1 MLPTSFETPAAIAL
15 IFGGAIACFAGYRLF
30 RMVLAI
36 YGFIAGALLA
46 SSIMGTSNAFGMVVA
61 ALVGGAI
68 GALILFFAYFLG
80 IALVGAGLGALLV
93 HAGWSQMTAADPP
106 VIVVIIFVT
115 LGTIASLILQ
125 RYVIV
130 VGTAFSGAWTVIL
143 GALSLIEARPAP
155 RGGRVS
161 PDVWVLYP
169 FAPGGA
175 RGWVLLAWI
184 VLGLFGTAV
193 QLSLIGR
200 KR

>member
-15 IFGGAIACFAGYRLF
+15 VLGGAIACFAGYRLF

-46 SSIMGTSNAFGMVVA
+46 SSMMGTSNAFGMVVA
-61 ALVGGAI
+61 AVVGGAI
-68 GALILFFAYFLG
+68 GALILFFAYFVG

-125 RYVIV
+125 QYVIV
-130 VGTAFSGAWTVIL
+130 VGTAFSGSWTVIL

-155 RGGRVS
+155 RGRVS
-161 PDVWVLYP
+161 PDVWILYP
-169 FAPGGA
+169 FAPSGA
-175 RGWVLLAWI
+175 RGWVLLGWI